1 MEVSQLQRVP
11 LFSDVPEDA
20 LKKIAPFTSV
30 DEFAPGVTFI
40 REGGYAND
48 FFVIEE
54 GKATV
59 EREGQ
64 KIADLGPGDVV
75 GEGALL
81 EKAPRSASVTAA
93 ETVRVIKI
101 EHWEVSRLKKSA
113 PEVIDRLRQLV
124 EERQSG

>member
-20 LKKIAPFTSV
+20 LKKIAPFTQV
-30 DEFAPGVTFI
+30 DEFASGVTFI

-54 GKATV
+54 GTAKV
-59 EREGQ
+59 ERDGEE
-64 KIADLGPGDVV
+64 IASVGPGDVV

-81 EKAPRSASVTAA
+81 EKAPRSASVTATD
-93 ETVRVIKI
+93 TVRVIKI

-113 PEVIDRLRQLV
+113 PEVIDRLRELV
-124 EERQSG
+124 EQRQSG

>member
-11 LFSDVPEDA
+11 LFSDVAEES
-20 LKKIAPFTSV
+20 LKKIAPFTQV

-40 REGGYAND
+40 REGGFAND

-54 GKATV
+54 GSAKV
-59 EREGQ
+59 ERDG
-64 KIADLGPGDVV
+64 KHIADVGPGDVV

-81 EKAPRSASVTAA
+81 EKAPRSASVTATD
-93 ETVRVIKI
+93 TVRVIKI

-113 PEVIDRLRQLV
+113 PEVIDRLRDLV
-124 EERQSG
+124 RERQSD

>member
-1 MEVSQLQRVP
+1 VEVSQLQRVP

-20 LKKIAPFTSV
+20 LKKIAPFTKV

-48 FFVIEE
+48 FYVIEE
-54 GKATV
+54 GKAEV
-59 EREGQ
+59 QRDGE
-64 KIADLGPGDVV
+64 KIADVGPGDVV

-81 EKAPRSASVTAA
+81 EKAPRSASVTATD
-93 ETVRVIKI
+93 TVRVIKI

-113 PEVIDRLRQLV
+113 PEVIDRLRELV
-124 EERQSG
+124 EERQQK